1 MYPVGNVPYNMG
13 EEQLVEV
20 FKSVGQVV
28 GFRSIIFFVL
38 SWKPTKDKDFDRTSC
53 WTGLC
58 LTETPGK
65 QKATGFANLPVQP
78 HFLLHQHPSDFVED
92 HETALSA
99 VRNLN
104 NQDVGGRPLRIDLA
118 DSDPF
123 LEGKST
129 VRGEIRNSTSSLRGD
144 ESLASVSSMSN
155 LPPGKPAPPGMSTLD
170 AISQTLA
177 TMPTGQGLE
186 MLAQMKV
193 GLGLSFCEHQS
204 LTLVQAF
211 ITSHPEQAKILLQ
224 KQPQLSYALFQALV
238 LHEIIPAELIMRMQA
253 GGGVAPP
260 VPPPISQ
267 TPPVSR
273 PPPPS
278 HLQQPPFMPPFPPA
292 QAMSPVAG
300 MPPPGMGPPPP
311 NAGYA
316 AMPPPSYYRPPG
328 QQQHVPSPVPGIP
341 PPAAQPVPAPAPA
354 PAIDESQRVSF
365 LIHLVHIK
373 PDRIAGY
380 DYDGLEYEPGH
391 HQLSPRGTATGY
403 YAIGTWFRPVFFPLL
418 TRSAQRQ
425 QFMNMAPPS

>member
-1 MYPVGNVPYNMG
+1 MSKVVFVGNVPYNMG

-28 GFRSIIFFVL
+28 GFRLV
-38 SWKPTKDKDFDRTSC
+38 FDRD
-53 WTGLC
+53 TG
-58 LTETPGK
+58 
-65 QKATGFANLPVQP
+65 KAKGYGFCEFA
-78 HFLLHQHPSDFVED
+78 D

-104 NQDVGGRPLRIDLA
+104 NTDVGGRPLRIDLA

-144 ESLASVSSMSN
+144 DSLASLSTFSSSTMSN
-155 LPPGKPAPPGMSTLD
+155 LPPGKPAPPGMTTLD

-186 MLAQMKV
+186 MLAQMK
-193 GLGLSFCEHQS
+193 
-204 LTLVQAF
+204 AF

-238 LHEIIPAELIMRMQA
+238 LHNIIPAEVIMRMQT
-253 GGGVAPP
+253 GGGAAPP

-273 PPPPS
+273 PPPP
-278 HLQQPPFMPPFPPA
+278 HLQHPPPFMPPFPPA

-300 MPPPGMGPPPP
+300 MPPSMGPPPSS
-311 NAGYA
+311 AGYA
-316 AMPPPSYYRPPG
+316 GMPPPSYYRPPG
-328 QQQHVPSPVPGIP
+328 QHVPSPVPGIP
-341 PPAAQPVPAPAPA
+341 PPAAPPVAAPPAAA
-354 PAIDESQRVSF
+354 PAIDDSQRDMIMMVLSMNQDTINS
-365 LIHLVHIK
+365 LPEAQRQGIM
-373 PDRIAGY
+373 
-380 DYDGLEYEPGH
+380 
-391 HQLSPRGTATGY
+391 QL
-403 YAIGTWFRPVFFPLL
+403 
-418 TRSAQRQ
+418 RQ
-425 QFMNMAPPS
+425 QFMSMAPQS